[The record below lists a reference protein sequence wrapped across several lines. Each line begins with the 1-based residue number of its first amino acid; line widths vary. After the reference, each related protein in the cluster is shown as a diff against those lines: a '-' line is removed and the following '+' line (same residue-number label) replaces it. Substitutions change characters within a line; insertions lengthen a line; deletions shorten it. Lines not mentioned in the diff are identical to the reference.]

1 MTATNTAAPRV
12 PACLLSPRRADP
24 LAAPRLGERFP
35 SRSFPS
41 RNSIAHVTHA

>member
-12 PACLLSPRRADP
+12 PACLLSLRRADS
-24 LAAPRLGERFP
+24 LAAPRLGDRF
-35 SRSFPS
+35 SS